1 MKTKTIVPETLSL
14 SLDTLSTCRLKQLVP
29 FRWSGYLAYT
39 TDSESGLRFATAAK
53 AAFLNLNALLPD
65 FNKSGFFMGLAWSS
79 TPLVQE
85 KPGRPPVDNETE
97 NYHDSESGDIY
108 DLFNACNGV
117 MVDGLVDVEQ
127 LNNYTAEEAEV
138 LNIIRLREIW
148 EHTRRG
154 CLHCR
159 NIVEALHAL
168 RRVAGDLADEIRSHD
183 DTDPDI
189 NHIRS
194 IA

>member
-1 MKTKTIVPETLSL
+1 M
-14 SLDTLSTCRLKQLVP
+14 
-29 FRWSGYLAYT
+29 
-39 TDSESGLRFATAAK
+39 
-53 AAFLNLNALLPD
+53 
-65 FNKSGFFMGLAWSS
+65 
-79 TPLVQE
+79 
-85 KPGRPPVDNETE
+85 DNETE
-97 NYHDSESGDIY
+97 NFHDSEPVDIY

-117 MVDGLVDVEQ
+117 MVDGLLDVEQ

-154 CLHCR
+154 CLHCSR
-159 NIVEALHAL
+159 IVEALHAL
-168 RRVAGDLADEIRSHD
+168 RRVAGDLADDIRAHD

-189 NHIRS
+189 NHIRT